1 MRRSRALRSSN
12 VCVRLFQFDRTVSSV
27 HISSPTARAVQLPL
41 GALVSFSQALLSCTC
56 GNDKVRRSS
65 MAWPRPL
72 RV

>member
-12 VCVRLFQFDRTVSSV
+12 VRVFLKFDLTVSSV
-27 HISSPTARAVQLPL
+27 DIRSPTARAVQLPL

-56 GNDKVRRSS
+56 DNDKVRGSS
-65 MAWPRPL
+65 VAWTRPL